1 MLAYSVEDMEQ
12 PHQARDTFPRVTHLL
27 QDHQLHIRQGQALI
41 CALRG
46 QFLYHHILH
55 PD

>member
-1 MLAYSVEDMEQ
+1 MEQ
-12 PHQARDTFPRVTHLL
+12 PRPERDTFLRVSHQP
-27 QDHQLHIRQGQALI
+27 QDRQLRIRQDQALI

-46 QFLYHHILH
+46 QFLYHHKLP